1 MFSEK
6 DKAAIEKYFGVRL
19 EELDLEKLKKLQR
32 ELRAKYHP
40 DNFEKFED
48 ETVREM
54 ATDRFQLIE
63 DLSAKLEIY
72 LSGKSANAGF
82 AQQEGEDFMNAHA
95 VFAANK
101 LKIEVITTDKDL
113 KYHLFGASY
122 RWLQFGDKYKIPDTK
137 ASIIIDEDHMGRSI
151 GYQESIRMYL
161 TFDENDSIEKIVEW
175 LYPRIKNSAK
185 TLLISG
191 NRIEIEPFSIFYAIR
206 KQAFLR
212 VELPAAS

>member
-54 ATDRFQLIE
+54 ATERFQLIE

-82 AQQEGEDFMNAHA
+82 AQKEGEDFMNAHA

-137 ASIIIDEDHMGRSI
+137 AFIIIDEDHMGRSI

-161 TFDENDSIEKIVEW
+161 TFDENDSIEKMVEW
-175 LYPRIKNSAK
+175 LYPRIKDKAK
-185 TLLISG
+185 SLLISG
-191 NRIEIEPFSIFYAIR
+191 ERIEIEPFSIFYAIR
-206 KQAFLR
+206 KKAFLR